1 MNRRSI
7 PFAIVISGP
16 SGVGKTTIE
25 ERLVSQD
32 PLLRASIS
40 ATTRPPR
47 DREVPGRDYFFL
59 SREEFERMKD
69 HDLVEWAEVHDE
81 CYGTPRQF
89 VENEFRAGRD
99 VILNIDVQGG
109 NRVKKTFPDAVLVF
123 ILPPSFETLRERIL
137 KRSTR
142 EPADLA
148 TRLKNAT
155 KEIDAA
161 HDYDYLVVNDD
172 LDTAVS
178 QIRAIIDAERC
189 RRERHEPDFVER
201 FKRPRSNRKS

>member
-1 MNRRSI
+1 MNRRSA

-25 ERLVSQD
+25 EGLVSQD
-32 PLLRASIS
+32 PLLRASVS

-47 DREVPGRDYFFL
+47 DQEVSGRDYFFL

-81 CYGTPRQF
+81 LYGTPRQF
-89 VENEFRAGRD
+89 VEDEFRAGRD

-109 NRVKKTFPDAVLVF
+109 SRVKKAFPDAVLVF
-123 ILPPSFETLRERIL
+123 ILPPSFEALRERIL
-137 KRSTR
+137 KRSAR
-142 EPADLA
+142 EPADLGR
-148 TRLKNAT
+148 RLENAT

-161 HDYDYLVVNDD
+161 RDYDYLVVNDD
-172 LDTAVS
+172 LETAVS
-178 QIRAIIDAERC
+178 QVRAIIEAERC
-189 RRERHEPDFVER
+189 RRERHGPGFVER
-201 FKRPRSNRKS
+201 FKQPAPRRKS